1 MTKIVAIDPGMTI
14 GLAWLDGNEF
24 DAWQTKDIFQATYWL
39 KNLHIDD
46 RTVFI
51 VENYLSSGHLTK
63 EAFATIKLVG
73 FFQYWL
79 QDGFG
84 RVVLAPPQGRL
95 SGLPAARKMAE
106 ARGIEGPHSWD
117 ALAHAVVAA
126 RKYAG

>member
-1 MTKIVAIDPGMTI
+1 MTKIVAVDPGMTI

-24 DAWQTKDIFQATYWL
+24 DAWQTKDIFQATHWFRSLYT
-39 KNLHIDD
+39 DD
-46 RTVFI
+46 DTVFV

-79 QDGFG
+79 QDQFDT
-84 RVVLAPPQGRL
+84 VVLAPPQSRL
-95 SGLPAARKMAE
+95 SGLPAARKMADTLE
-106 ARGIEGPHSWD
+106 IEGPHSWD